1 MNAANHVVRGGVCI
15 SLNMQGMNAVMKD
28 AQTRWSRVEEFVRHG
43 AKVKRCSRE
52 GCTNQVQEEK
62 LSLYQAW
69 VTVKQCEQ
77 NGCTNNGKEEYVG
90 DMEQEANK

>member
-1 MNAANHVVRGGVCI
+1 MYRGLDSNYACGQRKIDMNAANHVVRGGVCI

-62 LSLYQAW
+62 LGTL
-69 VTVKQCEQ
+69 
-77 NGCTNNGKEEYVG
+77 
-90 DMEQEANK
+90 